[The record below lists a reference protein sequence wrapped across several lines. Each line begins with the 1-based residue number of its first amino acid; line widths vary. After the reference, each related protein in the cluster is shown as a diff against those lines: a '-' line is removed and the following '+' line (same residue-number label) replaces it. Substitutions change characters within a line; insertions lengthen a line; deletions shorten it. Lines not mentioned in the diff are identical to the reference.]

1 MSKATCT
8 ENHASGKSQGVLD
21 GVDASWPALAQ
32 AMEFQSR
39 VAAVGFDW
47 PRVSQVLEK
56 IDEELSEI
64 RHEIHAGGGH
74 DRLEDEVGDLLFVCV
89 NLARHLRVSPEAAL
103 QRANIKFARRF
114 RRIEALLAQSGR
126 RPEQSTLEEMDALWN
141 QAKIE
146 ENMSGEV

>member
-1 MSKATCT
+1 MRKTTCT
-8 ENHASGKSQGVLD
+8 ENHASGKPQGVLD

-47 PRVSQVLEK
+47 PRVNQVLEK
-56 IDEELSEI
+56 IDEELGEI
-64 RHEIHAGGGH
+64 RHEINSRGGH
-74 DRLEDEVGDLLFVCV
+74 ERLEDEVGDLLFVCV

-103 QRANIKFARRF
+103 RRANAKFARRF
-114 RRIEALLAQSGR
+114 RRIEAMLAQSGR
-126 RPEQSTLEEMDALWN
+126 RPEQSTLEEMDALWS

-146 ENMSGEV
+146 EKP